1 MNKISEF
8 RKDADAKEAGRTG
21 PVPETASETPT
32 EIPPARR
39 SGRALRLG
47 ILLIAVAALSVYASR
62 WVAARWSQVS
72 IDDARIAA
80 DLVTLSSEVSGE
92 VLAVEVMAGERVEA
106 GERLVSLDPAQAELV
121 VAGTEARIAAL
132 DAQADQL
139 RAQMEMI
146 RAQVDSRLA
155 AARAQIAAA
164 EATHAAKVTELR
176 NAQSRSDRVAA
187 LADRKIVTPQ
197 EVEDTQA
204 TLDTARQQELATAA
218 AIEAARANLEVVR
231 SDAGQITVL
240 ERQIA
245 KLTAEKSGLEAE
257 RAQRQIDLRN
267 RTISA
272 AFAGVVDATF
282 VDQGEYVTPGTR
294 LLGNRCLQ
302 DRHRRAGDDHRG
314 RLSRPRV
321 PWPGRAHRRRRH
333 QPARALAQ
341 PEPQRQLHQGN
352 AAGADPGL
360 DRRRGPGSGARHDG
374 GGARRC
380 PRLRRFSTATAPP
393 TGPMRPS
400 R

>member
-1 MNKISEF
+1 MNKIPEF

-80 DLVTLSSEVSGE
+80 NLVTVSSEVSGE
-92 VLAVEVMAGERVEA
+92 VLAVDVMTGERVEA
-106 GERLVSLDPAQAELV
+106 GERLVLLDPEQAELV

-132 DAQADQL
+132 DAQIEQL
-139 RAQMEMI
+139 RAQMDMI

-155 AARAQIAAA
+155 AARAQITVA
-164 EATHAAKVTELR
+164 EATHAAKGAELR
-176 NAQSRSDRVAA
+176 NAQSHFNRIAA
-187 LADRKIVTPQ
+187 LAERKIVTPQ
-197 EVEDTQA
+197 EVEDAQA
-204 TLDTARQQELATAA
+204 RLDTARQEKLAAAA
-218 AIEAARANLEVVR
+218 AIETARANLEVVR

-294 LLGNRCLQ
+294 LLVYHRPDQVWVDANVKETDVSKIGIGAPATITVDAYPGREFRGQVERIGGAATSQLALLPSPNPSGNFTKVTQ
-302 DRHRRAGDDHRG
+302 
-314 RLSRPRV
+314 RV
-321 PWPGRAHRRRRH
+321 PIRVSIDAEGQDLVPGMMVVVRVDVR
-333 QPARALAQ
+333 
-341 PEPQRQLHQGN
+341 
-352 AAGADPGL
+352 D
-360 DRRRGPGSGARHDG
+360 
-374 GGARRC
+374 
-380 PRLRRFSTATAPP
+380 
-393 TGPMRPS
+393 
-400 R
+400 

>member
-8 RKDADAKEAGRTG
+8 RKDADAGEAGRTG

-47 ILLIAVAALSVYASR
+47 ILLIAVAALAVLGSR

-80 DLVTLSSEVSGE
+80 NLVTVSSEVSGE
-92 VLAVEVMAGERVEA
+92 VLVVEVMAGERVEA

-132 DAQADQL
+132 DAQVEQL
-139 RAQMEMI
+139 RAQMDMI
-146 RAQVDSRLA
+146 RAQIDSRLA

-164 EATHAAKVTELR
+164 EATHAAKVAELR
-176 NAQSRSDRVAA
+176 NVQSRFVRAAA

-197 EVEDTQA
+197 ELEDTQA

-218 AIEAARANLEVVR
+218 ATETARANLEVVR
-231 SDAGQITVL
+231 SDAGQIAVL

-245 KLTAEKSGLEAE
+245 KLTAEKTGLEAE
-257 RAQRQIDLRN
+257 RGQRQIDLRN
-267 RTISA
+267 RTVSA

-294 LLGNRCLQ
+294 LLVY
-302 DRHRRAGDDHRG
+302 HRPDQVWVDANVKETDIRRIRIGAPATITVDAYPGREFRG
-314 RLSRPRV
+314 RVERIAGAATSQLALLPSPNPSGNFTKVTQRV
-321 PWPGRAHRRRRH
+321 PIRVSID
-333 QPARALAQ
+333 
-341 PEPQRQLHQGN
+341 
-352 AAGADPGL
+352 AAGEDLAPGMMVVVRI
-360 DRRRGPGSGARHDG
+360 DVGD
-374 GGARRC
+374 
-380 PRLRRFSTATAPP
+380 
-393 TGPMRPS
+393 
-400 R
+400 

>member
-1 MNKISEF
+1 MSEF
-8 RKDADAKEAGRTG
+8 RKDADAGEAGRTG

-47 ILLIAVAALSVYASR
+47 ILLIAVAALAVLGSR

-80 DLVTLSSEVSGE
+80 NLVTVSSEVSGE
-92 VLAVEVMAGERVEA
+92 VLVVEVMAGERVEA

-132 DAQADQL
+132 DAQVEQL
-139 RAQMEMI
+139 RAQMDMI
-146 RAQVDSRLA
+146 RAQIDSRLA

-164 EATHAAKVTELR
+164 EATHAAKVAELR
-176 NAQSRSDRVAA
+176 NVQSRFVRAAA

-197 EVEDTQA
+197 ELEDTQA

-218 AIEAARANLEVVR
+218 ATETARANLEVVR
-231 SDAGQITVL
+231 SDAGQIAVL

-245 KLTAEKSGLEAE
+245 KLTAEKTGLEAE
-257 RAQRQIDLRN
+257 RGQRQIDLRN
-267 RTISA
+267 RTVSA

-294 LLGNRCLQ
+294 LLVY
-302 DRHRRAGDDHRG
+302 HRPDQVWVDANVKETDIRRIRIGAPATITVDAYPGREFRG
-314 RLSRPRV
+314 RVERIAGAATSQLALLPSPNPSGNFTKVTQRV
-321 PWPGRAHRRRRH
+321 PIRVSID
-333 QPARALAQ
+333 
-341 PEPQRQLHQGN
+341 
-352 AAGADPGL
+352 AAGEDLAPGMMVVVRI
-360 DRRRGPGSGARHDG
+360 DVGD
-374 GGARRC
+374 
-380 PRLRRFSTATAPP
+380 
-393 TGPMRPS
+393 
-400 R
+400 

>member
-8 RKDADAKEAGRTG
+8 RKDADAGEAGRTG

-47 ILLIAVAALSVYASR
+47 ILLIAVAALAVLGSR

-80 DLVTLSSEVSGE
+80 NLVTVSSEVSGE
-92 VLAVEVMAGERVEA
+92 VLVVEVMAGERVEA

-132 DAQADQL
+132 DAQVEQL
-139 RAQMEMI
+139 RAQMDMI
-146 RAQVDSRLA
+146 RAQIDSRLA

-164 EATHAAKVTELR
+164 EATHAAKVAELR
-176 NAQSRSDRVAA
+176 NVQSRFVRAAA

-218 AIEAARANLEVVR
+218 ATETARANLEVVR
-231 SDAGQITVL
+231 SDAGQIAVL

-245 KLTAEKSGLEAE
+245 KLTAEKTGLEAE
-257 RAQRQIDLRN
+257 RGQRQIDLRN
-267 RTISA
+267 RTVSA

-294 LLGNRCLQ
+294 LLVY
-302 DRHRRAGDDHRG
+302 HRPDQVWVDANVKETDIRRIRIGAPATITVDAYPGREFRG
-314 RLSRPRV
+314 RVERIAGAATSQLALLPSPNPSGNFTKVTQRV
-321 PWPGRAHRRRRH
+321 PIRVSID
-333 QPARALAQ
+333 
-341 PEPQRQLHQGN
+341 
-352 AAGADPGL
+352 AAGEDLAPGMMVVVRI
-360 DRRRGPGSGARHDG
+360 DVGD
-374 GGARRC
+374 
-380 PRLRRFSTATAPP
+380 
-393 TGPMRPS
+393 
-400 R
+400 